1 VSIHG
6 VGIDVADPQRF
17 LRLVERRGEA
27 FTSKWFTVQEVAQCR
42 ERRGDRGARAL
53 AARYAAKEAVWK
65 ALGPEDWSAPLPWR
79 EIAVLDGAAPGRL
92 EVALT
97 GGAAELARRL
107 GVGSIEVALCPGHPD
122 GPAIA
127 VAVAGRRTTLPSGVL
142 PR

>member
-1 VSIHG
+1 MSIHG
-6 VGIDVADPQRF
+6 VGIDVADTHRF
-17 LRLVERRGEA
+17 FRLVERRGDS
-27 FTSKWFTVQEVAQCR
+27 FTAKWFTAEEIAQCH

-79 EIAVLDGAAPGRL
+79 EIAVLDAAAPGRL
-92 EVALT
+92 EVRLS

-107 GVGSIEVALCPGHPD
+107 GVDSVEVALCPGRPD